1 MASSGTQQR
10 SSAVR
15 RAKPPVGEKVAAKA
29 GKKVAE
35 KGAKKMAKAVTGEGG
50 SLVPAPT
57 GLAKVAAKKTTKFVA
72 RKALQSGANVIRLAV
87 DRATLAGKNAYE
99 TSLDRRLPIQLS
111 IDVAVP
117 IDIAWEEWRTW
128 GSLPEGVHRIEDVE
142 RDGDMLVG
150 HTAGP
155 RAVDWEAEILDERE
169 GESFAWRSVE
179 GTDCAGLATFHQI
192 SDRLTR
198 IELDL
203 DVLPTNPSE
212 ALTFALHVAHR
223 HAGADLR
230 RFKAHVEF
238 ISPDA
243 YEEINSK
250 NGNGRRN
257 AGGNSS
263 RRKKDG

>member
-1 MASSGTQQR
+1 VTSSGTRQR

-72 RKALQSGANVIRLAV
+72 RKALQSGANVIRSAV

-99 TSLDRRLPIQLS
+99 TSLDRRIPIQLS

-128 GSLPEGVHRIEDVE
+128 GNLPEGVHRIEDVE
-142 RDGDMLVG
+142 RDGDVLVG

-155 RAVDWEAEILDERE
+155 RAIDWEAEILDERE
-169 GESFAWRSVE
+169 NESFAWRSVE

-203 DVLPTNPSE
+203 DVLPTKPSE

-257 AGGNSS
+257 GGGSSS
-263 RRKKDG
+263 RRKQDG